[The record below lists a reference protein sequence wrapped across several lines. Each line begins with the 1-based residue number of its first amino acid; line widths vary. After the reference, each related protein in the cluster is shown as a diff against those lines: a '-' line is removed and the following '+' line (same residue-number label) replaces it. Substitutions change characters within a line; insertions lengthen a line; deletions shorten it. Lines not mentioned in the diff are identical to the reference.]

1 MRELEIIQ
9 HRQING
15 LSIFFNTIDYRTPH
29 VHAEWELIW
38 VLDQPLLVTCGQSQ
52 FTVEAGQM
60 VLFGPSEIHEFRK
73 LKNSCTF
80 LCLQV
85 SESILPPMP
94 HRVLKAHLLHEV
106 LTKKELFSVQMRLK
120 EIATAYIQQQSNY
133 ELLCVGQSCMILH
146 QLLSL
151 MPSYEASPE
160 EAASLSWKNA
170 RLKRL
175 IQFVD
180 EHYMEKI
187 RLTDFAEAEG
197 CSLSYLSRFIKETIN
212 QTFQAYVTSV
222 RFNCA
227 CKLMASGKKRML
239 DVCMESGFSDYRY
252 FAREF
257 RKQYG
262 MTPEEYSRNA
272 VKQLPQGHKVRHSLH
287 SVERFY
293 SRAECLKLIKLYLS

>member
-9 HRQING
+9 HRQIKG
-15 LSIFFNTIDYRTPH
+15 LSIFFNTLDYRTPH
-29 VHAEWELIW
+29 VHSEWELIW
-38 VLDQPLLVTCGQSQ
+38 VLDQPLLVTCGQNQ
-52 FTVEAGQM
+52 FTVEAGQL
-60 VLFGPSEIHEFRK
+60 VLFSPDEVHELRK
-73 LKNSCTF
+73 LEKGCTF

-85 SESILPPMP
+85 SESILPQLPQ
-94 HRVLKAHLLHEV
+94 RVLKEHLLHKA
-106 LTKKELFSVQMRLK
+106 LTDEEICSVKMRLK
-120 EIATAYIQQQSNY
+120 EIATAYLLQQDNY
-133 ELLCVGQSCMILH
+133 GLLCVGQSCMILH
-146 QLLSL
+146 QLLRL
-151 MPSYEASPE
+151 LPSHEASTE

-175 IQFVD
+175 IRFVD

-187 RLTDFAEAEG
+187 RLTDFAQEEG
-197 CSLSYLSRFIKETIN
+197 CSLSYLSRFIKETMN
-212 QTFQAYVTSV
+212 QTFQSYVTSV

-227 CKLMASGKKRML
+227 CKLIASGKKRML

-252 FAREF
+252 FIREF

-272 VKQLPQGHKVRHSLH
+272 VKQLPQGYEVRHSLH

-293 SRAECLKLIKLYLS
+293 SRAECLKLIDLYLS